1 MSLVVSDR
9 KIGYFNSYILQR
21 IRNNKNFISAI
32 TGSTG
37 SGKSWSALREGE
49 VLDPDFDIRNVVFT
63 PQQFMDLVNE
73 KTKKLHKGSVL
84 VFDEIQVSMG
94 HLDYQAL
101 QSKLLNYL
109 FQTFRSRNFILFLTS
124 PHFKFINA
132 SLRKLFHCRMETVS
146 INYKKQTTTI
156 KPLLLQTNQES
167 GEIYRKYLRVWTKT
181 SGVVPLKVLRVK
193 KPSADLIK
201 AYEKKKDEFI
211 TELNEGIAM
220 DLERLEEKN
229 RKSLTTQ
236 QKKIVRSLSEGKL
249 IPDIAKGMNKTTS
262 LIYRQIELIQK
273 KQIKIIPIKVGRH
286 VDRYEVEGKWDY

>member
-286 VDRYEVEGKWDY
+286 VDRYVVEGKWDY

>member
-146 INYKKQTTTI
+146 INFKKQTTTI